1 MTDEIKAALRNISI
15 LILSVGFLGVGML
28 KLIAFPAMVAAFKQ
42 WQLPTWSMYIIGV
55 IELAI
60 AVSLFYQP
68 WRSKAILAAFAL
80 MLGAIS
86 VHLIAGQ
93 FSQLYGPLVVLLF
106 ASLLRF
112 TES

>member
-1 MTDEIKAALRNISI
+1 VTDEIKAALRNIAM

-28 KLIAFPAMVAAFKQ
+28 KLIAFPAMVTAFEQ
-42 WQLPTWSMYIIGV
+42 WQLPSWSMYIIGV

-68 WRSKAILAAFAL
+68 WRSKAIMAAFAL
-80 MLGAIS
+80 MIGAIS

-106 ASLLRF
+106 AGLLRF
-112 TES
+112 TEA

>member
-1 MTDEIKAALRNISI
+1 
-15 LILSVGFLGVGML
+15 
-28 KLIAFPAMVAAFKQ
+28 MVAAFKQ

>member
-15 LILSVGFLGVGML
+15 LILRVGFLGVGML
-28 KLIAFPAMVAAFKQ
+28 KLIAFPAMVAAFEQ
-42 WQLPTWSMYIIGV
+42 WQLPSWSMYIIGV

>member
-1 MTDEIKAALRNISI
+1 MTDEIKAALRNVSL

-28 KLIAFPAMVAAFKQ
+28 KLIAFPAMVTAFAQ
-42 WQLPTWSMYIIGV
+42 WQLPNWSMYLVGAL
-55 IELAI
+55 ELGI

-80 MLGAIS
+80 MLGAIG
-86 VHLIAGQ
+86 VHLVAGQ
-93 FSQLYGPLVVLLF
+93 FSQLYGPFVVLLF
-106 ASLLRF
+106 AGLLRY

>member
-42 WQLPTWSMYIIGV
+42 WQLPSWSMYIIGV